1 MTTLVGGNM
10 RSLEKSVN
18 NLQKAK
24 TLEADYL
31 KQIQKLTK
39 EAGGQNQL
47 SIFVYGNEN
56 TLQSKLSRAKNSTPW
71 KLMTY
76 CQILLDY
83 DLVKKKSRGNAV

>member
-1 MTTLVGGNM
+1 M
-10 RSLEKSVN
+10 N

-24 TLEADYL
+24 MLEADYL
-31 KQIQKLTK
+31 KQIQKLIK
-39 EAGGQNQL
+39 IAGSQNQL
-47 SIFVYGNEN
+47 SIFLYGNED
-56 TLQSKLSRAKNSTPW
+56 TLQSKLIRAKNSTPW